1 MSFGL
6 AAGLGSERTSTVP
19 SRERHMGTVIVRYKL
34 WPDRV
39 EENERLVRAVY
50 EQLHRERPE
59 GVHYATVKLPDGVTF
74 MHLVFDVET
83 TSRAL
88 NQLDAFKAFSAEV
101 ASRCE
106 EPPVPMELTVIGS
119 YDLIP

>member
-1 MSFGL
+1 M
-6 AAGLGSERTSTVP
+6 TVLQ
-19 SRERHMGTVIVRYKL
+19 EECAVGNVVVRYKL

-39 EENERLVRAVY
+39 EENERLVKAVY
-50 EQLHRERPE
+50 EQLRQEKPE
-59 GVHYATVKLPDGVTF
+59 GVHYATVKLPDGLTF

-83 TSRAL
+83 TSREL
-88 NQLDAFKAFSAEV
+88 NKLDAFKAFSAEV

-106 EPPVPMELTVIGS
+106 EPPNPMQLTVIGS

>member
-6 AAGLGSERTSTVP
+6 AAGLGSERTGTVP
-19 SRERHMGTVIVRYKL
+19 SRERRMGTVMVRYKL
-34 WPDRV
+34 HPDRV
-39 EENERLVRAVY
+39 EENERLVKAVY
-50 EQLHRERPE
+50 EELHRERPK

-74 MHLVFDVET
+74 MHLVFDLET

-88 NQLDAFKAFSAEV
+88 NQLDSFKAFSAEI

-106 EPPVPMELTVIGS
+106 EPPVPMELSVVGS
-119 YDLIP
+119 YDLVP

>member
-1 MSFGL
+1 VSN
-6 AAGLGSERTSTVP
+6 V
-19 SRERHMGTVIVRYKL
+19 VVRYKL

-50 EQLHRERPE
+50 DQLHRERPE
-59 GVHYATVKLPDGVTF
+59 GVHYATVKLPDGLTF
-74 MHLVFDVET
+74 MHLVFDLET
-83 TSRAL
+83 TSPAL
-88 NQLDAFKAFSAEV
+88 NRLDAFKAFSVDV

-119 YDLIP
+119 YDLVP

>member
-1 MSFGL
+1 
-6 AAGLGSERTSTVP
+6 
-19 SRERHMGTVIVRYKL
+19 MGNVIVRYRL

-39 EENERLVRAVY
+39 AENEALVSAVY
-50 EQLHRERPE
+50 AQLHRERPE

-83 TSRAL
+83 TSREL
-88 NQLDAFKAFSAEV
+88 NKLDAFKAFSADV

-119 YDLIP
+119 YDLVP